1 MIFEAFLKRLIRFG
15 DLTVVRP
22 DGTEFSVHG
31 RPFPRTRPADT
42 PGPVTIRIS
51 DPGVFRRLP
60 WQPAL
65 AFGEGYME
73 GSVTIEQGSLA
84 DMLALFMINARQDP
98 GALLNL
104 RYRLDRVLRFLHQNN
119 PMPQSR
125 RNVAHHYDLSPKLY
139 ETFLDA
145 DRQYSCAYF
154 PTGNESL
161 EAAQAA
167 KKRHIAAKLL
177 LEPGQRV
184 LDIGCGWGGMA
195 LYLAKHFDVEVTG
208 ITLSEEQLLV
218 ARGRAEAAGL
228 ADKVRFELTDYRA
241 VAGRFD
247 RIVSVGMFEHVGVR
261 QYRAYFAAVRRA
273 LADGGVALVHTIGR
287 SDPPGGTNAWIR
299 KYIFPGGYC
308 PALSEVMAA
317 VERESL
323 VACDIEVLKLH
334 YAETLKHWHR
344 RFEAHRAEIGDM
356 LDERFCRMW
365 EFYLLG
371 CEAAF
376 RHEAQVVFQLQISRD
391 KTTVP
396 DTRDYITQFE
406 ATHPLPIAI

>member
-1 MIFEAFLKRLIRFG
+1 MIFEAFIKRLVRFG
-15 DLTVVRP
+15 ELTVVRP
-22 DGTEFSVHG
+22 DGSQFSVRG

-84 DMLALFMINARQDP
+84 DMLALFMINAQQDP
-98 GALLNL
+98 GALLRFRQWIN
-104 RYRLDRVLRFLHQNN
+104 RVLRVIHQNN
-119 PMPQSR
+119 PIPQSR
-125 RNVAHHYDLSPKLY
+125 RNVAHHYDLSPQLY

-161 EAAQAA
+161 ETAQAA

-177 LEPGQRV
+177 LAPGQKV

-195 LYLAKHFDVEVTG
+195 LYLAKHFEVEVTG

-218 ARGRAEAAGL
+218 ARERARAAGL
-228 ADKVRFELTDYRA
+228 DDRVRFELTDYRA

-261 QYRAYFAAVRRA
+261 QYRTYFEAVRRS
-273 LADGGVALVHTIGR
+273 LAEDGVALLHTIGR

-317 VERESL
+317 VERENL
-323 VACDIEVLKLH
+323 IACDVEVLKLH

-344 RFEAHRAEIGDM
+344 RFQEHRAEIGDM

-371 CEAAF
+371 CEMAF
-376 RHEAQVVFQLQISRD
+376 RHEGQVVFQLQLARD
-391 KTTVP
+391 KTVVP
-396 DTRDYITQFE
+396 DTRDYVTQFE
-406 ATHPLPIAI
+406 ATHPLPLAV

>member
-1 MIFEAFLKRLIRFG
+1 MIFEAFIRRLIRFG

-22 DGTEFSVHG
+22 DGTAFSVHG
-31 RPFPRTRPADT
+31 QPFPRTRPADT

-51 DPGVFRRLP
+51 DPAVFRRLP
-60 WQPAL
+60 WRPAL

-73 GSVTIEQGSLA
+73 GSVTIEQGSLG
-84 DMLALFMINARQDP
+84 DMLALFMINAEQSSLMRLPQWL
-98 GALLNL
+98 GRML
-104 RYRLDRVLRFLHQNN
+104 RTIHQNN
-119 PMPQSR
+119 PIPRAQ

-154 PTGNESL
+154 ATGNESL
-161 EAAQAA
+161 ETAQAA

-177 LEPGQRV
+177 LAPGQRV

-195 LYLAKHFDVEVTG
+195 LYLARHFEVSVTG
-208 ITLSEEQLLV
+208 ITLSAEQLAV
-218 ARGRAEAAGL
+218 ARERAAAAGL
-228 ADKVRFELTDYRA
+228 ADRVRFELADYRT
-241 VAGRFD
+241 VSGRFD

-261 QYRAYFAAVRRA
+261 QYRAYFDALRRN
-273 LADGGVALVHTIGR
+273 LAEDGVALVHTIGR

-317 VERESL
+317 VERERL
-323 VACDIEVLKLH
+323 IACDIEVLRLH
-334 YAETLKHWHR
+334 YAETLKHWRR

-371 CEAAF
+371 CEMAF
-376 RHEAQVVFQLQISRD
+376 RHEGQVVFQLQLARD
-391 KTTVP
+391 KTAVP
-396 DTRDYITQFE
+396 DTRDYIAQFE
-406 ATHPLPIAI
+406 AAHPLPLAV